1 MNRATRD
8 LTIIG
13 TSALLL
19 ASSVPSAVLAT
30 EPDASAEP
38 SGQRVEVPEVGLALT
53 WPEGWRLELEPPM
66 RMEGDP
72 GGDPPDAPFTL
83 LGPDEV
89 GWGSVVFG
97 RPMTEGSNFEC
108 SVDLYEAPSL
118 TLEAIVD
125 LHTGL
130 ESPGED
136 LRYTATEVEWHEDVP
151 AGEAVT
157 ITMWVEFF
165 GTPTVS
171 TTYWI
176 DGGDDI
182 AMLRCG
188 GGEPV
193 DEQAAAA
200 GSIARTIEFMAGG
213 DERILAEDATE

>member
-1 MNRATRD
+1 MTVSLDAHARIDVAGGDDVRPVTMAAQDRAEPLANPARLGGCREEGVAMSQTTRV
-8 LTIIG
+8 LIASG

-19 ASSVPSAVLAT
+19 VSSVASAALAA
-30 EPDASAEP
+30 EPEASAE
-38 SGQRVEVPEVGLALT
+38 STGQRVEVPELGIALT

-66 RMEGDP
+66 RMEGEP

-157 ITMWVEFF
+157 ITCLLY
-165 GTPTVS
+165 TS
-171 TTYWI
+171 
-176 DGGDDI
+176 DAADDSV
-182 AMLRCG
+182 L
-188 GGEPV
+188 V
-193 DEQAAAA
+193 
-200 GSIARTIEFMAGG
+200 
-213 DERILAEDATE
+213 

>member
-1 MNRATRD
+1 MSQTTRV
-8 LTIIG
+8 LIASG

-19 ASSVPSAVLAT
+19 VSSVVSAAFAA
-30 EPDASAEP
+30 EPEASAE
-38 SGQRVEVPEVGLALT
+38 STGQRVEVPELGIALT

-66 RMEGDP
+66 RMEGGP
-72 GGDPPDAPFTL
+72 GGDPPDAFTL

-89 GWGSVVFG
+89 GWWSVVFG

-108 SVDLYEAPSL
+108 SVNLYEAPSL

-200 GSIARTIEFMAGG
+200 ALIARSIEFLPEG
-213 DERILAEDATE
+213 DEPALGGDATE

>member
-1 MNRATRD
+1 MA
-8 LTIIG
+8 
-13 TSALLL
+13 
-19 ASSVPSAVLAT
+19 
-30 EPDASAEP
+30 
-38 SGQRVEVPEVGLALT
+38 
-53 WPEGWRLELEPPM
+53 
-66 RMEGDP
+66 
-72 GGDPPDAPFTL
+72 
-83 LGPDEV
+83 
-89 GWGSVVFG
+89 
-97 RPMTEGSNFEC
+97 EGSNFEC
-108 SVDLYEAPSL
+108 SVDLYKAPSL

-136 LRYTATEVEWHEDVP
+136 LRYTATEVAWPEDVP

-157 ITMWVEFF
+157 ITMWIEFF

-200 GSIARTIEFMAGG
+200 ALIARAIEFLT
-213 DERILAEDATE
+213 DDDRSVLVDDTTE

>member
-1 MNRATRD
+1 MSQTTRV
-8 LTIIG
+8 LIASG

-19 ASSVPSAVLAT
+19 VSSVVSAAFAA
-30 EPDASAEP
+30 EPEASAE
-38 SGQRVEVPEVGLALT
+38 STGQRVEVPELGIALT

-66 RMEGDP
+66 RMEGGP
-72 GGDPPDAPFTL
+72 GGDPPDAFTL

-89 GWGSVVFG
+89 GWWSVVFG

-108 SVDLYEAPSL
+108 SVNLYEAPSL

-171 TTYWI
+171 TTYGI

-200 GSIARTIEFMAGG
+200 ALIARSIEFLPEG
-213 DERILAEDATE
+213 DEPALGGDATE